1 MADASPRVIRVLLV
15 DDHPIVRNGIRSLL
29 SRRRD
34 IDVVGE
40 ADDGEAAISSAGD
53 LDPDVVIMDIGLPQM
68 SGFEATRML
77 LMQRPHTRVIML
89 TVYDNKEY
97 VIEALRIGA
106 AGYLM
111 KNCQSE
117 ELVKAIR
124 SVHRGELFFPP
135 DVSRLVTAHESGPTA
150 ATEQADLTQRER
162 EVVGYIAEGLSNR
175 RIADRLELG
184 VRTVE
189 SHRENIMKKLKINSV
204 AGLTRYAIAHGLTRI
219 D

>member
-1 MADASPRVIRVLLV
+1 MSDAPPRVIQVLLV

-34 IDVVGE
+34 IGVIGE
-40 ADDGEAAISSAGD
+40 ANDGEEAIALAAE
-53 LDPDVVIMDIGLPQM
+53 LNPDVVIMDIGLPRM
-68 SGFEATRML
+68 SGFEASRLL

-89 TVYDNKEY
+89 TVYDNREY

-124 SVHRGELFFPP
+124 CVHQGELFFPQE
-135 DVSRLVTAHESGPTA
+135 VSRIVTARSTDHLPGA
-150 ATEQADLTQRER
+150 EQAELSHRER
-162 EVVGYIAEGLSNR
+162 EVVGFIAEGLSNR
-175 RIADRLELG
+175 RIADRLGLG